1 MDTLEANH
9 GVLRLE
15 AFRRK
20 KRSRAKMTNMQ
31 GKVRKEVKLWFVEPI
46 KRPSCCCFQE
56 FTDSK
61 SEQSLL
67 FTDQLTAG
75 E

>member
-15 AFRRK
+15 AFRCK
-20 KRSRAKMTNMQ
+20 KRSRAKMMNMQ

-67 FTDQLTAG
+67 FTDQLTGG